1 MAELNLNPGKHLL
14 YLKRF
19 CNVIICPTGKKPDFS
34 SNPSLAVR
42 TITGVLPCFRIWAST
57 SSPEI
62 PGSIRSNRI
71 KEKPALSIWNSILA
85 SVPEKACTVSYP
97 AFCNAVYK
105 RLLISVSSSTI
116 RILFFCSIFLILPFS
131 DLNNIILHFYNYV
144 QNSFDIILPPRL
156 HMLYIVLILLTYA
169 ISCVNIILYLSFCAV
184 PSWESG
190 PFIQKHMQFK
200 FGKSCHYTAVL
211 YGAIMALF
219 YFNLF

>member
-1 MAELNLNPGKHLL
+1 MLNMIKMDL
-14 YLKRF
+14 YRM
-19 CNVIICPTGKKPDFS
+19 
-34 SNPSLAVR
+34 VR
-42 TITGVLPCFRIWAST
+42 TKSMYVVWIVMAAAIFFST
-57 SSPEI
+57 
-62 PGSIRSNRI
+62 
-71 KEKPALSIWNSILA
+71 
-85 SVPEKACTVSYP
+85 P

-219 YFNLF
+219 LF